1 MSSDPPSGGQGY
13 RLEVERVGQA
23 AVARLS
29 GSVSMDVSEELR
41 DELIELIHEPVD
53 TIVLE
58 MSGLEFICS
67 LGLSGIIAAHLHCRH
82 HNRSIRLVAPAPA
95 IRELLT
101 VTRLT
106 TLLPLYEDV
115 PSALAGA

>member
-1 MSSDPPSGGQGY
+1 MSTEPPTGGQGF
-13 RLEVERVGQA
+13 RLDVERVGQA

-41 DELIELIHEPVD
+41 DELIELIHEPVAI
-53 TIVLE
+53 IVLE

-95 IRELLT
+95 IRDLLI

-106 TLLPLYEDV
+106 TLLPVYEDV
-115 PSALAGA
+115 QTALAGS